1 MTMVMPPRC
10 ERIVSIT
17 NCVNNV
23 EEQEYRDEGNQLK
36 TTQRKQEKRKAIEPL
51 VEQDDIDVEIQGLEA
66 FKGTWKCRSKS
77 CFEMP
82 SFRNIYT

>member
-1 MTMVMPPRC
+1 MPPRC